1 MLAALFNGVLPIF
14 AISVIGYV
22 CGRLKVFDFGSAMI
36 LNKFVMFIAMPVL
49 GFKLISETSLFDVPL
64 ELLFGYLI
72 SETCVYLITFVV
84 ARKVF
89 SLEVREAFLLGL
101 ATALTNHVLFIL
113 PISEILIGKS
123 ATLPMV
129 AIISMDGMLILS
141 GAIIA
146 MDIMTAKDQGWR
158 STAVKIAT
166 NPPILGM
173 IAGLIYGLSGLSM
186 APNVGIFISNISSTA
201 SPVLLFALGV
211 ILSAKQE
218 EIIVS
223 LSNLIVAVK
232 LILHPIIAYFI
243 LSILFVLPL
252 ELAKPA
258 VMVAATPCGVMSF
271 MLAMNY
277 GVKVDNIARVIL
289 ISSLLSLLTI
299 SFVAI
304 I

>member
-36 LNKFVMFIAMPVL
+36 LNKFVMFIAVPIL
-49 GFKLISETSLFDVPL
+49 GFKLLSETSLFDVPI

-146 MDIMTAKDQGWR
+146 MDIMTARDQEWR
-158 STAVKIAT
+158 STTIKIAT

-173 IAGLIYGLSGLSM
+173 IAGLIYGLSGLSV

-218 EIIVS
+218 EITVS
-223 LSNLIVAVK
+223 LSNLIVVVK

-243 LSILFVLPL
+243 LSILFVLPV

>member
-22 CGRLKVFDFGSAMI
+22 CGRLKLFDFGSAMI

-49 GFKLISETSLFDVPL
+49 GFKLLSETSLFDVPL

-89 SLEVREAFLLGL
+89 SLDVREAFLLGL

-146 MDIMTAKDQGWR
+146 MDIMTARDQEWR
-158 STAVKIAT
+158 STTIKIAT

-173 IAGLIYGLSGLSM
+173 IAGLIYGLSGLSV

-218 EIIVS
+218 EITVS
-223 LSNLIVAVK
+223 LSNLIVVVK

-243 LSILFVLPL
+243 LSTLFVLPV

-299 SFVAI
+299 SLVAI

>member
-36 LNKFVMFIAMPVL
+36 LNKFVMFIAVPIL
-49 GFKLISETSLFDVPL
+49 GFKLLSETSLFDVPI

-89 SLEVREAFLLGL
+89 SLDVREAFLLGL
-101 ATALTNHVLFIL
+101 AAALTNHVLFIL
-113 PISEILIGKS
+113 PISEILLGKS
-123 ATLPMV
+123 ANLPIV

-146 MDIMTAKDQGWR
+146 MDIMTAEDQGWR
-158 STAVKIAT
+158 STAVKIST

-173 IAGLIYGLSGLSM
+173 LAGLIYGLSGLSV

-218 EIIVS
+218 EIIAS
-223 LSNLIVAVK
+223 LSTLIVAMK
-232 LILHPIIAYFI
+232 LILHPIVAYFV
-243 LSILFVLPL
+243 LSILFLLPV

-258 VMVAATPCGVMSF
+258 VMVAAAPCGVMSF
-271 MLAMNY
+271 MLALNY

-289 ISSLLSLLTI
+289 ISSLLSLMNI
-299 SFVAI
+299 SFVAVI
-304 I
+304 

>member
-1 MLAALFNGVLPIF
+1 
-14 AISVIGYV
+14 
-22 CGRLKVFDFGSAMI
+22 MI
-36 LNKFVMFIAMPVL
+36 LNKFVMFIAVPIL
-49 GFKLISETSLFDVPL
+49 GFKLLSETSLFDVPI

-89 SLEVREAFLLGL
+89 SLDVREAFLLGL

-113 PISEILIGKS
+113 PISEILLGKS
-123 ATLPMV
+123 ANLPIV
-129 AIISMDGMLILS
+129 AIISMDGMIILS

-158 STAVKIAT
+158 STAVKIST

-173 IAGLIYGLSGLSM
+173 LAGLIYGLSGLSV

-218 EIIVS
+218 EIIAS
-223 LSNLIVAVK
+223 LSTLIVAMK
-232 LILHPIIAYFI
+232 LILHPIVAYFV
-243 LSILFVLPL
+243 LSMLFLLPV

-258 VMVAATPCGVMSF
+258 VMVAAAPCGVMSF
-271 MLAMNY
+271 MLALNY

-299 SFVAI
+299 SFVAVI
-304 I
+304 

>member
-49 GFKLISETSLFDVPL
+49 GFKLLSETSLFDVPV
-64 ELLFGYLI
+64 ELLVGYLI
-72 SETCVYLITFVV
+72 SETCVYLITILV

-89 SLEVREAFLLGL
+89 SLDVREAFLLGL
-101 ATALTNHVLFIL
+101 ATALTNHILFIL

-211 ILSAKQE
+211 ILSIPPTLLASR
-218 EIIVS
+218 IIVKRS
-223 LSNLIVAVK
+223 SVSSVG
-232 LILHPIIAYFI
+232 
-243 LSILFVLPL
+243 
-252 ELAKPA
+252 LA
-258 VMVAATPCGVMSF
+258 
-271 MLAMNY
+271 
-277 GVKVDNIARVIL
+277 
-289 ISSLLSLLTI
+289 
-299 SFVAI
+299 
-304 I
+304 

>member
-1 MLAALFNGVLPIF
+1 
-14 AISVIGYV
+14 
-22 CGRLKVFDFGSAMI
+22 
-36 LNKFVMFIAMPVL
+36 MFIAMPVL
-49 GFKLISETSLFDVPL
+49 GFKLLSETSLFDVPS

-89 SLEVREAFLLGL
+89 SLDVREAFLLGL

-146 MDIMTAKDQGWR
+146 MDIMTARDQEWR
-158 STAVKIAT
+158 STTIKIAT

-173 IAGLIYGLSGLSM
+173 IAGLIYGLSGLSV

-218 EIIVS
+218 EITVS
-223 LSNLIVAVK
+223 LSNLIVVVK

-243 LSILFVLPL
+243 LSILFVLPV

>member
-22 CGRLKVFDFGSAMI
+22 CARLKVFDFGSAMI

-49 GFKLISETSLFDVPL
+49 GFKLLSETSLFDVPV
-64 ELLFGYLI
+64 ELLVGYLI
-72 SETCVYLITFVV
+72 SETCVYLITILV

-89 SLEVREAFLLGL
+89 SLDVREAFLLGL

-173 IAGLIYGLSGLSM
+173 IAGLIYGLSGLSI

-277 GVKVDNIARVIL
+277 GVNVDNIARVIL
-289 ISSLLSLLTI
+289 ISSILSLLTI

-304 I
+304 V

>member
-1 MLAALFNGVLPIF
+1 MRKIESLRFWLSHDFEQICNVHCCANFRVQTPFGNEPF
-14 AISVIGYV
+14 CCAI
-22 CGRLKVFDFGSAMI
+22 
-36 LNKFVMFIAMPVL
+36 
-49 GFKLISETSLFDVPL
+49 

-89 SLEVREAFLLGL
+89 SLDVREAFLLGL
-101 ATALTNHVLFIL
+101 AAALTNHVLFIL
-113 PISEILIGKS
+113 PISEILLGKS
-123 ATLPMV
+123 ANLPIV

-146 MDIMTAKDQGWR
+146 MDIMTAEDQGWR
-158 STAVKIAT
+158 STAVKIST

-173 IAGLIYGLSGLSM
+173 LAGLIYGLSGLSV

-218 EIIVS
+218 EIIAS
-223 LSNLIVAVK
+223 LSTLIVATK
-232 LILHPIIAYFI
+232 LILHPIVAYFV
-243 LSILFVLPL
+243 LSILFLLPV

-258 VMVAATPCGVMSF
+258 VMVAAAPCGVMSF
-271 MLAMNY
+271 MLALNY

-299 SFVAI
+299 SFVAVI
-304 I
+304 

>member
-22 CGRLKVFDFGSAMI
+22 CGRLKLFDFGSAMI

-49 GFKLISETSLFDVPL
+49 GFKLLSETSLFDVPL

-89 SLEVREAFLLGL
+89 SLDVREAFLLGL

-173 IAGLIYGLSGLSM
+173 ISGLLYGLSGLSV

-223 LSNLIVAVK
+223 LSK
-232 LILHPIIAYFI
+232 LNCRGEA
-243 LSILFVLPL
+243 
-252 ELAKPA
+252 
-258 VMVAATPCGVMSF
+258 
-271 MLAMNY
+271 
-277 GVKVDNIARVIL
+277 NIASNYCLFYFEYSVRSTSG
-289 ISSLLSLLTI
+289 IS
-299 SFVAI
+299 
-304 I
+304 

>member
-36 LNKFVMFIAMPVL
+36 LNKFVMFIAVPIL
-49 GFKLISETSLFDVPL
+49 GFKLLSETSLFDVPI

-89 SLEVREAFLLGL
+89 SLDVRESFLLGL
-101 ATALTNHVLFIL
+101 TASLTNHVLFIL
-113 PISEILIGKS
+113 PISEILLGKS
-123 ATLPMV
+123 TNLPIV

-146 MDIMTAKDQGWR
+146 MDIMTAEDQGWR
-158 STAVKIAT
+158 STAVKIST

-173 IAGLIYGLSGLSM
+173 LAGLIYGLSGLSV

-218 EIIVS
+218 EIIAS
-223 LSNLIVAVK
+223 LSTLIVAMK
-232 LILHPIIAYFI
+232 LILHPIVAYFV
-243 LSILFVLPL
+243 LSILFLLPV

-258 VMVAATPCGVMSF
+258 VMVAAAPCGVMSF
-271 MLAMNY
+271 MLALNY

-299 SFVAI
+299 SFVAVI
-304 I
+304 

>member
-1 MLAALFNGVLPIF
+1 VPI
-14 AISVIGYV
+14 
-22 CGRLKVFDFGSAMI
+22 
-36 LNKFVMFIAMPVL
+36 
-49 GFKLISETSLFDVPL
+49 

-89 SLEVREAFLLGL
+89 SLDVREAFLLGL
-101 ATALTNHVLFIL
+101 AAALTNHVLFIL
-113 PISEILIGKS
+113 PISEILLGKS
-123 ATLPMV
+123 ANLPIV

-146 MDIMTAKDQGWR
+146 MDIMTAEDQGWR
-158 STAVKIAT
+158 STAVKIST

-173 IAGLIYGLSGLSM
+173 LAGLIYGLSGLSV

-218 EIIVS
+218 EIIAS
-223 LSNLIVAVK
+223 LSTLIVAMK
-232 LILHPIIAYFI
+232 LILHPIVAYFV
-243 LSILFVLPL
+243 LSMLFLLPV

-258 VMVAATPCGVMSF
+258 VMVAAAPCGVMSF

-304 I
+304 HLILLNRFTSRFTWQAIHTIPLDLSYGHRILNWADNARFMSAYCKFMSIPELIFL

>member
-36 LNKFVMFIAMPVL
+36 LNKFVMFIAVPIL
-49 GFKLISETSLFDVPL
+49 GFKLLSETSLFDVPI

-89 SLEVREAFLLGL
+89 SLDVREAFLLGL

-146 MDIMTAKDQGWR
+146 MDIMTARDQEWR
-158 STAVKIAT
+158 STTIKIAT

-173 IAGLIYGLSGLSM
+173 IAGLIYGLSGLSV

-218 EIIVS
+218 EIIAS
-223 LSNLIVAVK
+223 LSTLIVAMK
-232 LILHPIIAYFI
+232 LILHPIVAYFV
-243 LSILFVLPL
+243 LSMLFLLPV

-258 VMVAATPCGVMSF
+258 VMVAAAPCGVMSF
-271 MLAMNY
+271 MLALNY

-299 SFVAI
+299 SFVAVI
-304 I
+304 

>member
-36 LNKFVMFIAMPVL
+36 LNKFVMFIAVPIL
-49 GFKLISETSLFDVPL
+49 GFKLLSETSLFDVPI

-89 SLEVREAFLLGL
+89 SLDVREAFLLGL
-101 ATALTNHVLFIL
+101 AAALTNHVLFIL
-113 PISEILIGKS
+113 PISEILLGKS
-123 ATLPMV
+123 ANLPIV

-146 MDIMTAKDQGWR
+146 MDIMTARDQEWR
-158 STAVKIAT
+158 STTIKIAT

-173 IAGLIYGLSGLSM
+173 IAGLIYGLSGLSV

-243 LSILFVLPL
+243 LSILFVLPV

>member
-14 AISVIGYV
+14 AISVTGYV

-36 LNKFVMFIAMPVL
+36 LNKFVMFIAVPIL
-49 GFKLISETSLFDVPL
+49 GFKLLSETSLFDVPI

-89 SLEVREAFLLGL
+89 SLDVRESFLLGL
-101 ATALTNHVLFIL
+101 TASLTNHVLFIL
-113 PISEILIGKS
+113 PISEILLGKS
-123 ATLPMV
+123 ANLPIV

-158 STAVKIAT
+158 STAGKIST

-173 IAGLIYGLSGLSM
+173 LAGLIYGLSGLSV

-218 EIIVS
+218 EIIAS
-223 LSNLIVAVK
+223 LSTLIVAMK
-232 LILHPIIAYFI
+232 LILHPIVAYFV
-243 LSILFVLPL
+243 LSILFLLPV

-258 VMVAATPCGVMSF
+258 VMVAAAPCGVMSF
-271 MLAMNY
+271 MLALNY

-299 SFVAI
+299 SFVAVI
-304 I
+304 

>member
-14 AISVIGYV
+14 AISVIGYI

-36 LNKFVMFIAMPVL
+36 LNKFVMFISMPVL
-49 GFKLISETSLFDVPL
+49 GFKLLSETSLFDVPI

-72 SETCVYLITFVV
+72 SEICVYLITFLV

-89 SLEVREAFLLGL
+89 SIDVREAFLLGL
-101 ATALTNHVLFIL
+101 TTALTNHVLFIL
-113 PISEILIGKS
+113 PISEILIGRS
-123 ATLPMV
+123 ANLPMV

-158 STAVKIAT
+158 STAIKITT

-173 IAGLIYGLSGLSM
+173 LSGLLYGLSGLPV
-186 APNVGIFISNISSTA
+186 APNVGIFLSNISATA

-211 ILSAKQE
+211 ILSAKQD
-218 EIIVS
+218 EIIAS
-223 LSNLIVAVK
+223 LSSLIVLVK
-232 LILHPIIAYFI
+232 LIVHPLIAYFVLVI
-243 LSILFVLPL
+243 VFVLPV
-252 ELAKPA
+252 ELTKPA
-258 VMVAATPCGVMSF
+258 VMVAAAPCGVMSF

-289 ISSLLSLLTI
+289 VSSMLSLLTI

-304 I
+304 T

>member
-36 LNKFVMFIAMPVL
+36 LNKFVMFIAVPVL
-49 GFKLISETSLFDVPL
+49 GFKLLSETSLFDVPL

-173 IAGLIYGLSGLSM
+173 IAGLIYGLSGLSV

-232 LILHPIIAYFI
+232 LTVSYTHLT
-243 LSILFVLPL
+243 LP
-252 ELAKPA
+252 
-258 VMVAATPCGVMSF
+258 TI
-271 MLAMNY
+271 
-277 GVKVDNIARVIL
+277 VDV
-289 ISSLLSLLTI
+289 
-299 SFVAI
+299 
-304 I
+304 

>member
-1 MLAALFNGVLPIF
+1 MLAALFNGVLAIF

-49 GFKLISETSLFDVPL
+49 GFKLLSETSLFDVPV

-72 SETCVYLITFVV
+72 SETCVYLITFAV

-89 SLEVREAFLLGL
+89 SLDVREAFLLGL

-141 GAIIA
+141 AAIIA
-146 MDIMTAKDQGWR
+146 MDIMTAKDQGWL
-158 STAVKIAT
+158 STAIKIAT

-173 IAGLIYGLSGLSM
+173 LAGLLYGFSGHSV
-186 APNVGIFISNISSTA
+186 APNIGIFISNISSTA

-218 EIIVS
+218 EITAS
-223 LSNLIVAVK
+223 LANLIVAVK
-232 LILHPIIAYFI
+232 LILHPIIAYFV

-258 VMVAATPCGVMSF
+258 VMVAATPCGVMTF
-271 MLAMNY
+271 MLAINY
-277 GVKVDNIARVIL
+277 GVKSGQFCSSDFNL
-289 ISSLLSLLTI
+289 IFAVFTDY
-299 SFVAI
+299 
-304 I
+304 